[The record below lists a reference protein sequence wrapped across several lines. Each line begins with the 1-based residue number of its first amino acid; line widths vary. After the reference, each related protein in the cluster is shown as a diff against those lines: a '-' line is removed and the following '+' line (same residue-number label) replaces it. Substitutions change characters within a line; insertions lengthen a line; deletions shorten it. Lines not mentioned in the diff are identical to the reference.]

1 VSRRQPSVGGSAS
14 FPNLHEASTGGGKKK
29 KNKGT
34 TLSLSE
40 FTTHAAPVAEGAHR
54 ARDDDAPHGAQGALR
69 GGARPLPPRR
79 VPLLRW
85 SHGFHLIFIDL
96 PPPNCLLLDDPNQT
110 PPTWTSWCR
119 KWHG

>member
-14 FPNLHEASTGGGKKK
+14 FPNLCEASAGGGNKK

-40 FTTHAAPVAEGAHR
+40 FTIYSTPVAEGAHP
-54 ARDDDAPHGAQGALR
+54 ARDDDAPHGAQGALHR
-69 GGARPLPPRR
+69 GARSLPPRR

-85 SHGFHLIFIDL
+85 PHGFRLIFIDL
-96 PPPNCLLLDDPNQT
+96 PPPEL
-110 PPTWTSWCR
+110 PP
-119 KWHG
+119 